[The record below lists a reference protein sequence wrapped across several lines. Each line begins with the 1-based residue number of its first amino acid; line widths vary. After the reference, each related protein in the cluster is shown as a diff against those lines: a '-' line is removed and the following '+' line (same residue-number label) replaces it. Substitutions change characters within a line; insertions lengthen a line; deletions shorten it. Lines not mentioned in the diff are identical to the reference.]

1 MDVLVLGNRGLGAFK
16 RSMMSLIGLGSV
28 SDYCVHNSPAPV
40 IIVKSGDAP
49 APPPQSA

>member
-1 MDVLVLGNRGLGAFK
+1 MLGNRGLGALK

-40 IIVKSGDAP
+40 IIVKSGAAP
-49 APPPQSA
+49 TAAPESA